1 MAVNIPPATNENV
14 AKSMRSN
21 KGRGTKPEL
30 LVREIL
36 RDLGYPGYR
45 LNWKKAPGHPD
56 IAYPGRRIAI
66 FVNGCFW
73 HHCPRCDLPMPK
85 SHQDYWIPKIERNV
99 QRDAE
104 KTRKLEESG
113 WTVETIWECEL
124 KKEPEAVIGRLELLL
139 TKARSNRLD
148 YFGLQRDCRGIRDS
162 GLIS

>member
-1 MAVNIPPATNENV
+1 MSLKAPPATNENIS
-14 AKSMRSN
+14 KSMRSN
-21 KGRGTKPEL
+21 KGKGTKPEL
-30 LVREIL
+30 VVRKIL

-45 LNWKKAPGHPD
+45 LNWKKAPGRPD

-73 HHCPRCDLPMPK
+73 HHCPKCNLPMPK

-104 KTRKLEESG
+104 KTRELEESG

-124 KKEPEAVIGRLELLL
+124 RKEPEAVIGRLELLL
-139 TKARSNRLD
+139 TKARSNRPV